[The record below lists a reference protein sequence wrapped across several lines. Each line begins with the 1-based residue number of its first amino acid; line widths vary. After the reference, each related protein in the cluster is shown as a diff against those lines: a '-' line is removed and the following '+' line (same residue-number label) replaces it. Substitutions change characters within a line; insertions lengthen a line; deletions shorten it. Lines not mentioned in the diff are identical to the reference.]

1 MHNTPVPLWFSTLI
15 REGLASLHCLNLEG
29 YPAVDVVA
37 ITTNFWVNDLWS
49 SSKREWH
56 MEADEPC
63 IRIAFKRLRNECHR
77 WPAPAKFWEVLP
89 QRAPPKD
96 TLIPAKVFTLEER
109 RENLRRLKEMG
120 EELLG
125 LKSEDK
131 AS

>member
-1 MHNTPVPLWFSTLI
+1 MI

-37 ITTNFWVNDLWS
+37 VTTSFWINDLWNS
-49 SSKREWH
+49 PRREWH

-63 IRIAFKRLRNECHR
+63 IRKAFAAMRQTCHR

-89 QRAPPKD
+89 ARSTGNLTA
-96 TLIPAKVFTLEER
+96 IPGRVFTLDER
-109 RENLRRLKEMG
+109 RENIRRLKEMG

-125 LKSEDK
+125 LRSEDK